1 MIHLVGDIHQPL
13 HVGRAEDRGGNDIKV
28 KFFDKKSN
36 LHSVWDSDMIN
47 NYRISFTEF
56 SNHLINIYDSNKNF
70 IIGDAEV
77 WANESQDL
85 VKDIYSTVKSGD
97 RLGYEYI
104 YLNFPIVKQR
114 LYQGGIRLGHLLNEI
129 FDN

>member
-1 MIHLVGDIHQPL
+1 
-13 HVGRAEDRGGNDIKV
+13 
-28 KFFDKKSN
+28 
-36 LHSVWDSDMIN
+36 MIN
-47 NYRISFTEF
+47 NYRISCTEF
-56 SNHLINIYDSNKNF
+56 SNHLININDSNKNF

-77 WANESQDL
+77 WANESQDF
-85 VKDIYSTVKSGD
+85 VKDIYSKVKNGD

>member
-1 MIHLVGDIHQPL
+1 
-13 HVGRAEDRGGNDIKV
+13 
-28 KFFDKKSN
+28 
-36 LHSVWDSDMIN
+36 MIN
-47 NYRISFTEF
+47 NYRISYTEF
-56 SNHLINIYDSNKNF
+56 SNHLININYNNEKLM
-70 IIGDAEV
+70 IGDAEA

-85 VKDIYSTVKSGD
+85 VKDIYSKVKSGD

-104 YLNFPIVKQR
+104 YLNFPIVKKR